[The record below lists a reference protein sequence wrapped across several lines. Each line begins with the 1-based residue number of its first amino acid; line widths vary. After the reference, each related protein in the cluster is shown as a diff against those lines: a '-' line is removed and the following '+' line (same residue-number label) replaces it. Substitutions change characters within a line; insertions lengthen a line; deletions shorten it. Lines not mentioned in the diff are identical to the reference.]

1 MLYFY
6 YNAYTFYF
14 KTAHPGHGDRSGQM
28 LAQVITQHTAV
39 VLFASEQGKVLS
51 AICDGQWDM
60 LQEKALPITVKGTV
74 ISGGDTTPVD
84 VPLDTIQQRVPPS
97 ISVSCGDTT
106 LEDGPL
112 DTPRTFVYLF
122 QKSNGEYVNVSYTA
136 YPPSPAGY
144 ASRARISL
152 SLYNGSIQTG
162 DFLKAYGTYNKETN
176 TVVLKDEGDF
186 IKTYPLKP

>member
-1 MLYFY
+1 
-6 YNAYTFYF
+6 
-14 KTAHPGHGDRSGQM
+14 M

-39 VLFASEQGKVLS
+39 VLFASEQSKVVS
-51 AICDGQWDM
+51 AICDGHWNM
-60 LQEKALPITVKGTV
+60 LRESELSITVEGTV
-74 ISGGDTTPVD
+74 ISG
-84 VPLDTIQQRVPPS
+84 
-97 ISVSCGDTT
+97 GDTT

-112 DTPRTFVYLF
+112 DTPRTFVYLI

-176 TVVLKDEGDF
+176 TVVYLDEGDF
-186 IKTYPLKP
+186 LKTYPPEPVRLFQTG